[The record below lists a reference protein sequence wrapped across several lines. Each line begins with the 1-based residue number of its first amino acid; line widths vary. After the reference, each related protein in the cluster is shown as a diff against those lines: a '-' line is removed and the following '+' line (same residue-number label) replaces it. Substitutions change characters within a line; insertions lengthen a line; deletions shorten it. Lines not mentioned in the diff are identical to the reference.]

1 MISENSFKI
10 NPKEKLEAKKR
21 LVIISDTHIT
31 RSGGSF
37 NLHAF
42 NIGMEKINKIK
53 DASVY
58 LHLGDITQMGT
69 LLDYEYALEQFKK
82 FEPVSKNSKMIF
94 LIGNHDAMNVGY
106 LLFEEMVGN
115 RHYTYE
121 DDDIYIYGIDSTKPD
136 LPGGIIHHSVIES
149 VRKKLEKPER
159 ENKFKVVCFHHQLI
173 PIPNTGKERSAI
185 DDSGDMLKML
195 LEAKTDL
202 VLNGHRHF
210 SNLYTVSSSEKDL
223 FIFNAGTFCCNKT
236 RYRELFTYS
245 IIDIDGINLNFKVI
259 PVLDSNSQRE
269 IQREVNYYIPLQI
282 DKKQKPIAKF
292 IQMSNSLV
300 SERFESDFNNFD
312 KAINKIN
319 KINDVDLVVHAG
331 NLTKNSF
338 KEEFQIAKDKLNQ
351 LKHPYL
357 AVPGYTDSKPLAWE
371 YWKHYF
377 GEFDPLY
384 ENDNIYFQGMNSTTL
399 DSKEGFIGRKKLNK
413 FIEKVLSL
421 SHQKIFGVCCFH
433 NLIPTPLSVW
443 RTELIDSGDVLS
455 QFARSQIDLVLN
467 SSPSI
472 SFNVKIENTVFSNGG
487 NLEGKYFEEV
497 FIEIEIYKKG
507 LVVLKEHN
515 LRTGEIKVIGNY
527 YLSILI

>member
-1 MISENSFKI
+1 MITEKSVKI
-10 NPKEKLEAKKR
+10 NSKEKIKKKKR

-31 RSGGSF
+31 RSGGAF

-42 NIGMEKINKIK
+42 NVGIERVNKIK
-53 DASVY
+53 NAS
-58 LHLGDITQMGT
+58 LFLNLGDITQMGT

-82 FEPVSKNSKMIF
+82 FDPVTKSPVMN

-106 LLFEEMVGN
+106 LLFEEMIGR
-115 RHYTYE
+115 RHYAYE
-121 DDDIYIYGIDSTKPD
+121 DDDIYIIGIDSTKPD
-136 LPGGIIHHSVIES
+136 LPGGIIHHNIINS
-149 VRKKLEKPER
+149 VRIELEKPER

-195 LEAKTDL
+195 LEARVDL
-202 VLNGHRHF
+202 VLNGHRHT

-245 IIDIDGINLNFKVI
+245 VIDIEGSALSFKVF
-259 PVLDSNSQRE
+259 PVFDPESKHE
-269 IQREVNYYIPLQI
+269 ILREVNYYIPFKI
-282 DKKQKPIAKF
+282 ENKQKPIARF

-300 SERFESDFNNFD
+300 SEENEGKFSHFD
-312 KAINKIN
+312 RAINRIN
-319 KINDVDLVVHAG
+319 EMNDIDLVVHTG
-331 NLTKNSF
+331 NLTQNSY
-338 KEEFQIAKDKLNQ
+338 KEEFKTAKETLEI
-351 LKHPYL
+351 LKHPYI
-357 AVPGYTDSKPLAWE
+357 AVPGFTDSKPLAWE
-371 YWKHYF
+371 YWRQYF
-377 GEFDPLY
+377 GDFNPLY
-384 ENDNIYFQGMNSTTL
+384 ENKKIYFQGLNSTTL
-399 DSKEGFIGRKKLNK
+399 DSKAGYIGRKNLNN

-421 SHQKIFGVCCFH
+421 SHQKIFGVSCFH

-472 SFNVKIENTVFSNGG
+472 SFNVKIENTIFSNGG
-487 NLEGKYFEEV
+487 NLEGKYFKEV

-515 LRTGEIKVIGNY
+515 LRTGEVKVIGNY
-527 YLSILI
+527 NISIFI

>member
-1 MISENSFKI
+1 MITEKSVKI
-10 NPKEKLEAKKR
+10 NSQEQIKSKKR

-42 NIGMEKINKIK
+42 NVGIEKVNKIK
-53 DASVY
+53 NASLY
-58 LHLGDITQMGT
+58 LNLGDITQMGT

-82 FEPVSKNSKMIF
+82 FDPVTKSPIMV

-106 LLFEEMVGN
+106 LLFEEMIGR
-115 RHYTYE
+115 RHYAYE
-121 DDDIYIYGIDSTKPD
+121 DDEIYILGIDSTKPD
-136 LPGGIIHHSVIES
+136 LPGGIIHHNVIDD
-149 VRKKLEKPER
+149 VRTELEKPER

-185 DDSGDMLKML
+185 DDSGDTLKML
-195 LEAKTDL
+195 LEAKADL
-202 VLNGHRHF
+202 VLNGHRHT

-245 IIDIDGINLNFKVI
+245 IIEIEGNNLNFKVI
-259 PVLDSNSQRE
+259 PVFDPASKHE
-269 IQREVNYYIPLQI
+269 ILREVNYYIPLQI
-282 DKKQKPIAKF
+282 EKTQKPIARF

-300 SERFESDFNNFD
+300 SEQNSGKIPNLE
-312 KAINKIN
+312 KAINEIN
-319 KINDVDLVVHAG
+319 AMNNIDLVVHTG

-338 KEEFQIAKDKLNQ
+338 KEEFKSAKDTLEL

-357 AVPGYTDSKPLAWE
+357 AVPGFTDSKPHAWE
-371 YWKHYF
+371 YWRRYF
-377 GEFDPLY
+377 GDFNPLY
-384 ENDNIYFQGMNSTTL
+384 ENEKIYFQGLNSTTL
-399 DSKEGFIGRKKLNK
+399 DSKEGYIGRKKLNR
-413 FIEKVLSL
+413 FIDKVLAL
-421 SHQKIFGVCCFH
+421 SHQKIFGVSFFH
-433 NLIPTPLSVW
+433 NLIATPLSVW

-472 SFNVKIENTVFSNGG
+472 NFNVKIENTVFSNGG
-487 NLEGKYFEEV
+487 TLESKYFDKV

-515 LRTGEIKVIGNY
+515 LSTGEVKVIGNY
-527 YLSILI
+527 YLTILI

>member
-1 MISENSFKI
+1 MISEKSVKI
-10 NPKEKLEAKKR
+10 NSQEKFKSKKR

-31 RSGGSF
+31 RVGGSF

-42 NIGMEKINKIK
+42 NVGMEKVNKIK
-53 DASVY
+53 NASLY
-58 LHLGDITQMGT
+58 LNLGDITQMGT
-69 LLDYEYALEQFKK
+69 LLDYEYSLEQFKK
-82 FEPVSKNSKMIF
+82 FNPVNKSPIMV

-106 LLFEEMVGN
+106 LLFEEMIGR
-115 RHYTYE
+115 RHYAYE
-121 DDDIYIYGIDSTKPD
+121 DDDIYILGIDSTKPD
-136 LPGGIIHHSVIES
+136 LPGGIIHHSVIND
-149 VRKKLEKPER
+149 VRTELENPER

-195 LEAKTDL
+195 LEAKADL
-202 VLNGHRHF
+202 ILNGHRHT

-245 IIDIDGINLNFKVI
+245 IIDIEGSHLSFKVI
-259 PVLDSNSQRE
+259 PVFDPESKHE
-269 IQREVNYYIPLQI
+269 ILREVNYYIPLQI
-282 DKKQKPIAKF
+282 EKKQKPIARF

-300 SERFESDFNNFD
+300 SEQHEQKLSNFE
-312 KAINKIN
+312 KAINSVN
-319 KINDVDLVVHAG
+319 KMNDVDLVVHAG
-331 NLTKNSF
+331 NLTKNGY
-338 KEEFQIAKDKLNQ
+338 KEEFKIAKDTLDL
-351 LKHPYL
+351 LKHPYIT
-357 AVPGYTDSKPLAWE
+357 VPGYTDSKPLAWE
-371 YWKHYF
+371 YWRQNF
-377 GEFDPLY
+377 GDINPLY
-384 ENDNIYFQGMNSTTL
+384 ENEKIYFQGMNSTTL
-399 DSKEGFIGRKKLNK
+399 DSKAGYIGRKKLNS
-413 FIEKVLSL
+413 FTDKVLSL

-433 NLIPTPLSVW
+433 PLIPAPLSVW

-487 NLEGKYFEEV
+487 NLEGNYFDEV
-497 FIEIEIYKKG
+497 FSEIEIYRKG

-515 LRTGEIKVIGNY
+515 LRTGEVKVIGNY
-527 YLSILI
+527 YLTILI